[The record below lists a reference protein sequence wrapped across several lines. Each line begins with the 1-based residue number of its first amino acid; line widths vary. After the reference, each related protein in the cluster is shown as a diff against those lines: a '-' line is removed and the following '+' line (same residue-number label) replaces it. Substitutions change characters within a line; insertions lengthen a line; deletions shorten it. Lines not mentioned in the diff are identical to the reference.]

1 MVRTSVRLDDYG
13 TIGPMSQ
20 YLQAAIL
27 GLVQGIT
34 EFVPIS
40 SSGHLVVVRQ
50 VFNWADQGLAFDAV
64 LHLATLAAVLFYF
77 RHDWLKMVEA
87 VVTKKQTYEL
97 RQARKLAGLIAVTTI
112 PAIGAGLLFAGT
124 IESTVR
130 HLHDIAILMVGVGLL
145 FFVAERYTHPRR
157 DVSKLNFF
165 DGLSIGLAQAVAI
178 VPGISRSG
186 ATIITG
192 MYHGLS
198 RESAARYSFLAAGPI
213 IALAGFYS
221 LWQLFRG
228 GISDGLGLE
237 LAIGF
242 VVSFSSGL
250 LAIHWLLK
258 FLNKH
263 PLNIFAW
270 YRIVVGAGL
279 LIFSWL
285 K

>member
-1 MVRTSVRLDDYG
+1 
-13 TIGPMSQ
+13 MSQ
-20 YLQAAIL
+20 YLQATVL
-27 GLVQGIT
+27 GLIQGLT
-34 EFVPIS
+34 EFIPVS

-64 LHLATLAAVLFYF
+64 LHLATLTAVLIYF
-77 RHDWLKMVEA
+77 RQDWLNIVTA
-87 VVTKKQTYEL
+87 ITTKKQTYEI
-97 RQARKLAGLIAVTTI
+97 RQSRKLAGLIAITTV
-112 PAIGAGLLFAGT
+112 PAIGAGLLLEGT
-124 IESTVR
+124 IENTVR
-130 HLHDIAILMVGVGLL
+130 HFHDIAILMILVGLL
-145 FFVAERYTHPRR
+145 FFVAERYTRPKR
-157 DVSKLNFF
+157 DIGKLNFF
-165 DGLSIGLAQAVAI
+165 DALSIGLAQAVAM

-198 RESAARYSFLAAGPI
+198 REAAARYSFLAAGPI
-213 IALAGFYS
+213 IAMAGFYS
-221 LWQLFRG
+221 LLKILQG
-228 GISDGLGLE
+228 GVTSGLGLE

-242 VVSFSSGL
+242 GASFISGL

-263 PLNIFAW
+263 PLNVFAW
-270 YRIVVGAGL
+270 YRIAVGIGL